1 MQLSLS
7 STLYQVNDLKKKK
20 KSQKGCFK
28 VISHFNRIL
37 KLMSRWAEASV
48 SQEPLEGMVPQDPSL
63 QGI

>member
-7 STLYQVNDLKKKK
+7 STLYQVNDLKK

>member
-7 STLYQVNDLKKKK
+7 STLYQVNDLKKK